1 MKYLKEVSKI
11 VTLKKV
17 RKIEIFDGHFLK
29 QKTSKFNEFYL
40 ALASGKLDSDLDA
53 AQLMYGNISPTDD
66 KYRQLKSRF
75 KKRLYNSLFFLDVNA
90 ASASTYNHA
99 YFSCNK
105 EWTQVK
111 ILQSYH
117 STLAAEQLARHI
129 LTTALKFEFSDI
141 IVNCSR
147 VLRAGAMNEDNDK
160 QYEVYDNYC
169 KQYQHILNSEIES
182 EELYERTL
190 LNYKKPKAKIKDL
203 EDKVKGYCLTLQQ
216 ISSESNSPVNNF
228 NRFLVSAMFYEI
240 KGNYEKVLNI
250 CETAEHYITEHPTFY
265 REEKQVEIA
274 QKKMLALMHLKNF
287 QKGKEQAEQYL
298 KVFEEKQEWFDIM
311 EKYLLLAIH
320 SRNYDAARK
329 LFCRVFEDKRY
340 KSINGNEKE
349 KWKTIEAYL
358 CFLTWFETENEAER
372 PKRFKQFRVRRFL
385 EEPIIFPKGQRI
397 FTVLLVIGQVLFLLE
412 EGRMGEAYERIERL
426 KGYANRL
433 LKKEEHFRIIQ
444 FVRLLQQL
452 AKADFNY
459 ENIGVHQ
466 KYYDRLE
473 QTPLKYRGVIDELEI
488 IPYQELWSMV
498 LDTVSK
504 QVAELV

>member
-17 RKIEIFDGHFLK
+17 RKIEIFDEHFLK

-40 ALASGKLDSDLDA
+40 ALASGKLDNDLDA

-90 ASASTYNHA
+90 ASASNYNHA

-111 ILQSYH
+111 ILQSYN
-117 STLAAEQLARHI
+117 SSSAAEQLARHI

-147 VLRAGAMNEDNDK
+147 VLRKGAMNEENDK
-160 QYEVYDNYC
+160 QYEFYDNCC
-169 KQYQHILNSEIES
+169 KKYQEILNSEIES
-182 EELYERTL
+182 EELYQRTL
-190 LNYKKPKAKIKDL
+190 LNYKKPKAKSKDL
-203 EDKVKGYCLTLQQ
+203 EDMVKGYCQ
-216 ISSESNSPVNNF
+216 ILKQLSSEYNSPVNNF
-228 NRFLVSAMFYEI
+228 NRFVVSAIYHEI

-250 CETAEHYITEHPTFY
+250 CEAAEHYIIEHPQFY
-265 REEKQVEIA
+265 REEKQAEIA

-287 QKGKEQAEQYL
+287 EKGKEQAEQYL
-298 KVFEEKQEWFDIM
+298 KIFEEDQEWFGIM
-311 EKYLLLAIH
+311 EKYLLLSVH
-320 SRNYDAARK
+320 SKNYDTARE

-340 KSINGNEKE
+340 KSISGNEKE

-358 CFLTWFETENEAER
+358 CFLTWFETENEAKK

-385 EEPIIFPKGQRI
+385 EEPIIFPKGKRI

-412 EGRMGEAYERIERL
+412 EGRTGEAYERIERL

-433 LKKEEHFRIIQ
+433 LKREEHFRIIQ

-473 QTPLKYRGVIDELEI
+473 ESPMKYRGYIDELEI
-488 IPYQELWSMV
+488 IPYQDLWEMV
-498 LDTVSK
+498 LETVSK
-504 QVAELV
+504 QVVELV